1 MNRLKDIYDPYGLRS
16 LGKIDEFG
24 RIKDDWG
31 RDTDLK
37 VDLFG
42 NVVDKLLDKPT
53 GYHIDALGC
62 LRKSSDFFRK
72 IS

>member
-1 MNRLKDIYDPYGLRS
+1 MYRRKDIYDPNGFRN

-62 LRKSSDFFRK
+62 LRKTPGFFRK
-72 IS
+72 FS